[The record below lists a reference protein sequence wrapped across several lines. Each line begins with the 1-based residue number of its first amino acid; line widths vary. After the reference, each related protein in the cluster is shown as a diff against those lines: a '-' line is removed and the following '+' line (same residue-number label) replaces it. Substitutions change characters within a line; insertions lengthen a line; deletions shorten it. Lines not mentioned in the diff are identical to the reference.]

1 MSATA
6 SLSSTRPR
14 PFAALWLPVA
24 RRFVRHRAAVWSLGA
39 LGVLALLALAAPLV
53 AAAFGVDPAA
63 ADLAGRFR
71 PPSLAHPLGTDELG
85 RDVLVRLL
93 FGARVSLAVGFAAA
107 IATALL
113 GTAIGLV
120 AGYFGGWLDAVLMRV
135 TDGVI
140 ALPLLPLLIVLA
152 AVDPAKLGLPSAWAE
167 AETASLYRVVII
179 VAALGWT
186 TVARLVRATA
196 LALRERPFVLAARAQ
211 GATPWRIMRVHVLPN
226 LASPIVVATT
236 LSAGHVILLESVL
249 SFLGLG
255 IQPPTPSWG
264 NLLANAQ
271 ELVWSAP
278 LLAVYPGL
286 LIFVTVVA
294 FNFVGDG
301 LQDALDPRAIRD

>member
-1 MSATA
+1 MTA
-6 SLSSTRPR
+6 ASIS
-14 PFAALWLPVA
+14 ALWLPVA
-24 RRFVRHRAAVWSLGA
+24 HRFVRHRAAVWSMAA

-53 AAAFGVDPAA
+53 AAALGVDPAA
-63 ADLAGRFR
+63 ADLANRFR
-71 PPSLAHPLGTDELG
+71 PPSPAHPLGTDELG
-85 RDVLVRLL
+85 RDVLARLL

-107 IATALL
+107 VATALL

-120 AGYFGGWLDAVLMRV
+120 AGYFGGRLDAILMRV

-152 AVDPAKLGLPSAWAE
+152 AVDPAKLGLPREWAE
-167 AETASLYRVVII
+167 AESASLYRVVII
-179 VAALGWT
+179 VALLGWT

-301 LQDALDPRAIRD
+301 LQDALDPRAVRD

>member
-1 MSATA
+1 MNAPSA
-6 SLSSTRPR
+6 L
-14 PFAALWLPVA
+14 AALWFPVA
-24 RRFVRHRAAVWSLGA
+24 RRFVRHRAAIAGLGL
-39 LGVLALLALAAPLV
+39 LGVLVALALAAPLI
-53 AAAFGVDPAA
+53 AAAFGLDPAA
-63 ADLAGRFR
+63 TDLARR
-71 PPSLAHPLGTDELG
+71 YQPPSWDHLLGTDELG
-85 RDVLVRLL
+85 RDVFARLL
-93 FGARVSLAVGFAAA
+93 FGARVSLAVGFSAAL
-107 IATALL
+107 ATAVI
-113 GTAIGLV
+113 GTAIGLA
-120 AGYFGGWLDAVLMRV
+120 AGYFGGRLDTVLMRI

-152 AVDPAKLGLPSAWAE
+152 AVDPEKIGLPRAFAE
-167 AETASLYRVVII
+167 SESASLYRVIFI
-179 VAALGWT
+179 VALLGWT

-196 LALRERPFVLAARAQ
+196 LSLRERPFVLAARAQ
-211 GATPWRIMRVHVLPN
+211 GAGPGRIMRVHVLPN
-226 LASPIVVATT
+226 LASPIIVATT

-278 LLAVYPGL
+278 ALAVYPGL

-301 LQDALDPRAIRD
+301 LQDALDPRETRR

>member
-1 MSATA
+1 MNAV
-6 SLSSTRPR
+6 SSVS
-14 PFAALWLPVA
+14 ALWFPVA
-24 RRFVRHRAAVWSLGA
+24 RRFAHHRAATAGLIA
-39 LGVLALLALAAPLV
+39 LGALLALAHAAPIV
-53 AAAFGVDPAA
+53 AALLGADPAA
-63 ADLAGRFR
+63 TDLANRFQ
-71 PPSLAHPLGTDELG
+71 PPSAAHPLGTDELG
-85 RDVLVRLL
+85 RDVLARLL

-107 IATALL
+107 FATALL
-113 GTAIGLV
+113 GTIIGLA
-120 AGYFGGWLDAVLMRV
+120 AGYFGGRLDSILMRI

-152 AVDPAKLGLPSAWAE
+152 AVDPAKLGLPSAFAE
-167 AETASLYRVVII
+167 AETASLYRVIVI
-179 VAALGWT
+179 VALLGWT

-196 LALRERPFVLAARAQ
+196 LSLRERPFVLAARAQ
-211 GATPWRIMRVHVLPN
+211 GAGPWRIMRVHVLPN

-301 LQDALDPRAIRD
+301 LQDALDPRAENGRR